1 MARKTG
7 VQKLKRIAI
16 VHARMQ
22 VEASSKSKNKF
33 DISDTSDTPGYLE
46 AWDTYT
52 LGWLFVV
59 NKPLR
64 GLSNPMVVQVPR
76 FIM

>member
-33 DISDTSDTPGYLE
+33 DISDTPEYLE

-52 LGWLFVV
+52 LAQLIVA
-59 NKPLR
+59 NRSLR
-64 GLSNPMVVQVPR
+64 GLSNPLVVQVPR